1 MCQKYQGYFY
11 SLTGLTTE
19 FNGIPIRKLED
30 VSFWNNGYGLF
41 HPNCK
46 HIPRKAYEDDEIN
59 TEYNSEKWEERY
71 DDKQKINGLELKKQR
86 IRNDMKVYEK
96 LGNQEMVDK
105 SRQQI
110 NAINRQIREL
120 R

>member
-1 MCQKYQGYFY
+1 
-11 SLTGLTTE
+11 LNT
-19 FNGIPIRKLED
+19 
-30 VSFWNNGYGLF
+30 GYGLF

-46 HIPRKAYEDDEIN
+46 HIPRKAYEDDKIN
-59 TEYNSEKWEERY
+59 TKYNSEKWEERY

-110 NAINRQIREL
+110 NAINKQIREL